1 MHFKRKIVTKTGQ
14 PPDPIKYPNGRGGLL
29 KIYTS
34 EEKLYLP
41 EKSSGILLTNITML
55 GKDLTPY
62 SLEFK
67 IKFKRIL

>member
-1 MHFKRKIVTKTGQ
+1 MGGGI
-14 PPDPIKYPNGRGGLL
+14 IKNIHLRGTISLNL
-29 KIYTS
+29 H
-34 EEKLYLP
+34 LP

-67 IKFKRIL
+67 TKLKRIL